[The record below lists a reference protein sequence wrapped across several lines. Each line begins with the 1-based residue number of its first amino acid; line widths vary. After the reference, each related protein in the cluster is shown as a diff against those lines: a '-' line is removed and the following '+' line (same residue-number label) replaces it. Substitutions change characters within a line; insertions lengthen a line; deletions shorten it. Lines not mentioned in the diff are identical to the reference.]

1 MRPPAA
7 PPPGA
12 VPGGAAPWS
21 GEAGAVCSW
30 SRDPGRS
37 SVSQP
42 PRPPRI
48 MRRRP
53 WLAGPAGL

>member
-1 MRPPAA
+1 MRPPA
-7 PPPGA
+7 PPTPRA

-21 GEAGAVCSW
+21 GEAGAVCSR
-30 SRDPGRS
+30 SRDPSRS
-37 SVSQP
+37 CVSQP
-42 PRPPRI
+42 PRPLRI